1 MLYCLSALQVEQIDV
16 GVGEALQVVSGL
28 ASVYSV
34 EQLQGRMVLLL
45 VNLKPAKLAG
55 VKSAGMVLAAV
66 TADGS
71 SLDLLEPPQAAR
83 VGERVTFP
91 TLTSH
96 SSDGPLLTVRVNEK
110 VQAEVLPAL
119 HVDGQGVACFGP
131 QHVPFTTSAGV
142 VTVPHI
148 RDALIK

>member
-1 MLYCLSALQVEQIDV
+1 MQVEQIDV
-16 GVGEALQVVSGL
+16 GQSEPLQVVSGL

-34 EQLQGRMVLLL
+34 EQLQGRLVLLL

-55 VKSAGMVLAAV
+55 VKSHGMVLAAV
-66 TADGS
+66 TADGGGTE
-71 SLDLLEPPQAAR
+71 LLEPPQAAR
-83 VGERVTFP
+83 VGERVSFP

-96 SSDGPLLTVRVNEK
+96 AGDGPLSTVRVNEK

-119 HVDGQGVACFGP
+119 HVDGKGVACFGP

-142 VTVPHI
+142 VTVPSI